1 MQTAPVERLS
11 VGRLSCPRYEEPTP
25 QTVNQG
31 RRFVVNQFRASP
43 VAEYG
48 PALIKYNCERYV
60 EGDVRAEDRELA
72 SQSNDTA
79 MWSAHG
85 QFHIRFPDRRLA
97 RRFGRKKR
105 PRTPTNL
112 LRQVLR
118 MGDFGAHVRA
128 PLSRAPP
135 CLSPAALSP
144 KAGWPTLTRTSARD
158 SSTLSHYRPFPT
170 PRGTLTRPRPSPSPP
185 LRSFSTFI
193 LPCPP
198 PLVNILS
205 GVYVRI
211 HGIPPYFLKCIHN

>member
-1 MQTAPVERLS
+1 MYMQTAPVERLS

-43 VAEYG
+43 SRR
-48 PALIKYNCERYV
+48 IW
-60 EGDVRAEDRELA
+60 
-72 SQSNDTA
+72 T
-79 MWSAHG
+79 SAHKIQLRKVRG
-85 QFHIRFPDRRLA
+85 GGCACRGPRVSVAVQRHSDVVGSRTVSRFTLRFPDRRLD
-97 RRFGRKKR
+97 FGASFGASKR
-105 PRTPTNL
+105 PEVFTNL

-158 SSTLSHYRPFPT
+158 SSALSHYRPFLT

-185 LRSFSTFI
+185 CAHSTPLR
-193 LPCPP
+193 P
-198 PLVNILS
+198 
-205 GVYVRI
+205 
-211 HGIPPYFLKCIHN
+211 

>member
-60 EGDVRAEDRELA
+60 EGGVRAEDRELA

-85 QFHIRFPDRRLA
+85 QFHITISRSSSGL
-97 RRFGRKKR
+97 RRFG
-105 PRTPTNL
+105 
-112 LRQVLR
+112 
-118 MGDFGAHVRA
+118 ARA
-128 PLSRAPP
+128 
-135 CLSPAALSP
+135 
-144 KAGWPTLTRTSARD
+144 KGQK
-158 SSTLSHYRPFPT
+158 SSQIY
-170 PRGTLTRPRPSPSPP
+170 
-185 LRSFSTFI
+185 
-193 LPCPP
+193 
-198 PLVNILS
+198 
-205 GVYVRI
+205 
-211 HGIPPYFLKCIHN
+211 